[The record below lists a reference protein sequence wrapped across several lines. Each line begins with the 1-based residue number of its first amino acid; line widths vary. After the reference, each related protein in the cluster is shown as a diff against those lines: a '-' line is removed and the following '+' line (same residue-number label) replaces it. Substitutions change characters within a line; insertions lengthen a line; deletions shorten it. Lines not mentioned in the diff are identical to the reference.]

1 MTQLARMYRDAK
13 LWPSFL
19 CSSQCLINPFK
30 VEPTK
35 RQALLE
41 ELGTADDQSKQSLA
55 EQDRAIG

>member
-19 CSSQCLINPFK
+19 GASQRLINPFR

-35 RQALLE
+35 QQALLE
-41 ELGTADDQSKQSLA
+41 EVGFAWNC
-55 EQDRAIG
+55 G

>member
-19 CSSQCLINPFK
+19 SASQCLININPFR

-35 RQALLE
+35 QQALLE
-41 ELGTADDQSKQSLA
+41 EVGFAWNC
-55 EQDRAIG
+55 G

>member
-19 CSSQCLINPFK
+19 GASQCLINPFR

-35 RQALLE
+35 QQALLE
-41 ELGTADDQSKQSLA
+41 EVGFAWNC
-55 EQDRAIG
+55 G